1 VRYITAIQNTVS
13 SGPPT
18 STGAGA
24 STQSWMARTQSLE
37 RRRDEPEWHDPPA
50 VHHMRILRP
59 ADGIVAFYDGRVEGY
74 RFAEAPTWVD
84 DGALALGIASYA
96 IVDGDEA
103 LIYDTH
109 VSVEHARFV
118 RDALEA
124 EGVTRF
130 VVLLSHKHL
139 DHIAGTAAFADCE
152 VIATT
157 QTAQALAAD
166 RGVIEAGTKAGP
178 PGIDP
183 LVLPTRTFEDHMTL
197 DVGRLRLELIHVDI
211 HSDDAALIWLPGDRL
226 LLAGDT
232 LEDTV
237 TYLAEPDGLD
247 RHLVDLERLWDLDPD
262 RILPNHG
269 APEIIA
275 AGGYPKGLI
284 RATQDYIRL
293 LQRCRDEPALR
304 DAPLAELVADS
315 VQAGWITYYAPYEA
329 VHRENVAAVT
339 NSAR

>member
-1 VRYITAIQNTVS
+1 
-13 SGPPT
+13 
-18 STGAGA
+18 
-24 STQSWMARTQSLE
+24 M
-37 RRRDEPEWHDPPA
+37 
-50 VHHMRILRP
+50 HHMRVLRP
-59 ADGIVAFYDGRVEGY
+59 ADGVVAFYDGRVEGY
-74 RFAEAPTWVD
+74 RFAETLNWVD

-118 RDALEA
+118 REALEA

-139 DHIAGTAAFADCE
+139 DHIAGTEAFADCE
-152 VIATT
+152 VIATAL
-157 QTAQALAAD
+157 TAEALAAD
-166 RGVIEAGTKAGP
+166 RGPIEAGTKAGP

-197 DVGRLRLELIHVDI
+197 DVGRRRLELIHVDI
-211 HSDDAALIWLPGDRL
+211 HSDDAALIWLPEDRL

-237 TYLAEPDGLD
+237 TYFAEPDGLD
-247 RHLVDLERLWDLDPD
+247 RHLADLERLWDLDPD

-269 APEIIA
+269 APDVIA

-284 RATQDYIRL
+284 RATQDYIRV

-304 DAPLAELVADS
+304 DAPLAQLVADS
-315 VQAGWITYYAPYEA
+315 VGAGWVTYYEPYEA

-339 NSAR
+339 ASAP